1 MPSKTTPFCF
11 VFQGKLY
18 INTGN
23 GKDFLGIQNEDSSQL
38 CFLFVRRS
46 VIPMVCGLWF
56 FFLFRFVRNFFS
68 TRRGKRSCQVLVQ
81 DEDQCF
87 LLSGLTII
95 VSKTDLLA

>member
-46 VIPMVCGLWF
+46 VISMVCF
-56 FFLFRFVRNFFS
+56 FFFCFGLFGIFFPLEEVEDRVRFWFKMKISVFS
-68 TRRGKRSCQVLVQ
+68 SV
-81 DEDQCF
+81 D
-87 LLSGLTII
+87 
-95 VSKTDLLA
+95 